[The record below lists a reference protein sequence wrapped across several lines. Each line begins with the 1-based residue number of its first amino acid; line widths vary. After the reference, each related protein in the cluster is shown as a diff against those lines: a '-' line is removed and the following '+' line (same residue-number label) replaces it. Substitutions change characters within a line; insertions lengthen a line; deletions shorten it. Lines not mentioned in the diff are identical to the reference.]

1 MIWLDYALLIIVALS
16 ALYSVFRGF
25 VREVLSLAG
34 WVLSFWV
41 AIKFSA
47 HVAGYF
53 EGYIDIPGVRFVT
66 AFILLFLGIMIGS
79 IFISRLL
86 VKLVRLGGLR
96 GFDRFVGAGFGVAR
110 GFIIVTVLVLL
121 GGLSP
126 LSQEPAWQQS
136 LMVPYLQ
143 KVAAWATDKV
153 PDEVV
158 NGVHARAEALL

>member
-41 AIKFSA
+41 AIKYSA
-47 HVAGYF
+47 HWAGYL
-53 EGYIDIPGVRFVT
+53 EPYIDMPGVRFVA
-66 AFILLFLGIMIGS
+66 AFILLFLGIMVGS
-79 IFISRLL
+79 IFVSRLV
-86 VKLVRLGGLR
+86 VKLVHLGRLR

-110 GFIIVTVLVLL
+110 GLIIVTVLVML

-126 LSQEPAWQQS
+126 LAREPVWQQS
-136 LMVPYLQ
+136 VMVPYLQ
-143 KVAAWATDKV
+143 KVAVWATDKV
-153 PDEVV
+153 PEKMIED
-158 NGVHARAEALL
+158 VHTRAEAIL